1 MNLQGLL
8 IAAIAFLCIGLFH
21 PLVIWAE
28 YHGSARVWPAFLA
41 AGLLFLACSLVPESV
56 LASAALGVLGCSCLW
71 SIRELKEQEE
81 RVRKGWFP
89 RNPKRTYGDEEAG
102 HDSDH

>member
-1 MNLQGLL
+1 MNAQGLL
-8 IAAIAFLCIGLFH
+8 IAVISFACIGLFH

-28 YHGSARVWPAFLA
+28 YHGSARVTPVFLA
-41 AGLLFLACSLVPESV
+41 AGVLFLACSLFPESV
-56 LASAALGVLGCSCLW
+56 LLSAALGVLGCSCLW

-89 RNPKRTYGDEEAG
+89 QNPKRTTTSEEARRP
-102 HDSDH
+102 